1 MDLPSGAKRA
11 ITLPA
16 TAAVLALLGA
26 SSAIEGNGPKV
37 TPVDVHFL
45 VNEVTSDRRA
55 ITCTGQDGPYREV
68 RQTFVGHSEALYD
81 SGVALVADPNGTGTL
96 VVRSK
101 LLHKGTSGPTG
112 FGTFSGTAYVISDAT
127 GTVTVVGK
135 CLGAT
140 NGAAA
145 GGLCEALVN
154 GPNPATNGKLIA
166 NFDITT
172 SAPDPSTGDPTTLA
186 GTLGGSGSAEHP
198 AVVVQG
204 FCEQDADDT
213 QEEVE

>member
-26 SSAIEGNGPKV
+26 SSAIAGNGPKV

-81 SGVALVADPNGTGTL
+81 SGVALVAGPNRAGAPLG
-96 VVRSK
+96 RSER
-101 LLHKGTSGPTG
+101 LRKGTPGPHG
-112 FGTFSGTAYVISDAT
+112 G
-127 GTVTVVGK
+127 GTVRR
-135 CLGAT
+135 
-140 NGAAA
+140 
-145 GGLCEALVN
+145 
-154 GPNPATNGKLIA
+154 PAHVRN
-166 NFDITT
+166 
-172 SAPDPSTGDPTTLA
+172 
-186 GTLGGSGSAEHP
+186 
-198 AVVVQG
+198 
-204 FCEQDADDT
+204 
-213 QEEVE
+213 